1 MDASKPT
8 LDSTR
13 SVSDKV
19 KIIMQNSKIPL
30 HYLDVDD
37 LLLEVFGTKHASYAH
52 LKSNSEYIQLNPAV
66 YIHFSNATD
75 TFIGEF
81 ESTKKIILSEITQML
96 EFAKIPVPSKCFAAY
111 FTNKFD
117 TFVTNRSIRS
127 IIAKICEE
135 HSSSLYRTGGSAIA
149 LKSQSYDANIVT
161 ATAKQFSCKS
171 CTLERVLPL
180 PIVTKWEV
188 EAMPRRNTP
197 PLRTYPEPPQ
207 LVPEIKTS
215 HPYTSKLLAPS
226 QNLVRPYTSE
236 SPATSQNIIAPGIAC
251 SDHTYKLTKL
261 VAEYEN
267 LDEAM
272 IDNFFVEV
280 MNSDDPEGL
289 IPINLYENWKT
300 TVAASEYA
308 VQMIS
313 DVAASIEMPW
323 PIRRTPELLGDF
335 LNYEITSIKMI
346 PGFGRKKVRTL
357 LACVAYAAYKTD
369 KSKFTSYSKGNQ
381 FHPIHHHPIF
391 EQPLTF
397 ERLLAAEKPSSLIK
411 EETWSKW
418 CELIDT
424 TPLKSASIYEI
435 ARKYRLDWPYSK
447 RNERIGEYTKFSLHR
462 ILCTPG
468 FGNKKIRTLV
478 LCIAKL
484 GLTSLSVDYS
494 STSSAKADIETVS
507 HDADSFDFNT
517 LIKLMREAI
526 AIQSYR
532 DRDIVKKRYGIDGE
546 ESQTFDEI
554 GAAIGVSKARAQ
566 QIIKE
571 ITEKINF
578 TDIGN
583 RLPTV
588 ISKLDVDALWNRLA
602 NPYSVLEKVEVTRAF
617 TKKLNGEFLL
627 ALDCCNMSVS
637 SWLATIA
644 VESSAAWYRS
654 ALSPIELTTYQQK
667 AKNFLQHTGTHL
679 PLVTVANY
687 LELSQTDAGTV
698 ICLLPEYKIYDGYVV
713 SGRIASRAKR
723 TVHLHK
729 LLCHENAHL
738 SLHDLTIWHN
748 SLYPNES
755 CTSRDADIVMREAPH
770 LFVLMGEKGWCSI
783 GSYQVEDLE
792 TSELID
798 SPDDAGQPSAPEMD
812 DESTVASIIRS
823 ILKKRNFANFTDIV
837 EDFKILAGDSYSE
850 RSVGPILF
858 TRDEF
863 AKYAPSVYGFTANL
877 QGFANIDSS
886 LLLNEYD
893 CQLFAMARYAGEEF
907 YSFPLWTPAME
918 YRWCVWVERINNQ
931 ELKESLFYIAS
942 PDEWPINDK
951 LIPEWK
957 QKIED
962 QADSYYFLRE
972 PKYDTCK
979 LPGLRTLYALIRYAK
994 DTCSINWISANRV
1007 LGRRIDDYHTA
1018 IDLAFLV
1025 CLGVISPTYQN
1036 WQKQHF
1042 VRKDAIEIEST
1053 LSAMLHLSPDA
1064 NWDSEAG
1071 TYLVDTFTIS
1081 INVLDTGWVNVT
1093 ELNHLFYNAT
1103 HTCPADTETVT
1114 YSKPVE
1120 TVSVTYSK
1128 PVDIVPVAHPEP
1140 MLYPGRVAQLEDILS
1155 THFANGFRL
1164 NSPIELLRFR
1174 TFYQKNMDKELTLH
1188 DEDLKSR
1195 IAACGTNFDGKIYA
1209 VSAQA
1214 KERIR
1219 RLAEDYFTNGA
1230 QAIFFAEFYTKNESW
1245 LFEASVVSE
1254 DMLIEILRKLFP
1266 KLSFTQ
1272 TYFGYTYASIIV
1284 VLEGEILRVWG
1295 DNVLRTYGQLI
1306 ERLFYIPLERIKS
1319 VLSQNSDFIWN
1330 SVETFA
1336 HLSKINIT
1344 DEERQVIREAVSREC
1359 NSRGYASIADLP
1371 LSEIEERN
1379 YTISLTALHNAVYRI
1394 CLSDKFDIKGKIVTR
1409 KGDTLDALTIMKNY
1423 CLTIEKCSLD
1433 DLLSYEKELT
1443 GEINR
1448 WIPMEAGNTV
1458 LVRIDKDHYV
1468 ADKLVHFDVEAVD
1481 AAIELFI
1488 EGDYLPLISFTTFGA
1503 FPHCGQTWNLF
1514 LLESYCRRFSRK
1526 FRFDT
1531 PSINS
1536 RNAGAV
1542 IRKTCGMDYT
1552 EIMTDAVANADVP
1565 LKDTAVGKFLYE
1577 NGYTGRSTTA
1587 KVNEIISNAK
1597 TMQIKKD

>member
-1 MDASKPT
+1 M
-8 LDSTR
+8 L
-13 SVSDKV
+13 
-19 KIIMQNSKIPL
+19 NSKIPL

-37 LLLEVFGTKHASYAH
+37 LLLSAFGSKHSAYSH
-52 LKSNSEYIQLNPAV
+52 LKSNSEYIKLNPAV
-66 YIHFSNATD
+66 YIHSSNATD
-75 TFIGEF
+75 AFNAEF
-81 ESTKKIILSEITQML
+81 NDVKNIILFEITQML

-111 FTNKFD
+111 FTTKFD
-117 TFVTNRSIRS
+117 TLVTNRTIRS

-149 LKSQSYDANIVT
+149 LKSQTYDANIVT
-161 ATAKQFSCKS
+161 ATANHFSCKS

-180 PIVTKWEV
+180 PMVTKVAFES
-188 EAMPRRNTP
+188 MSRCITP
-197 PLRTYPEPPQ
+197 LLRTYPEPPQ
-207 LVPEIKTS
+207 LVPEINIS
-215 HPYTSKLLAPS
+215 HPYVSQSQSLS
-226 QNLVRPYTSE
+226 QNLTRTYTSE
-236 SPATSQNIIAPGIAC
+236 SPAISQNIVAPGIAY
-251 SDHTYKLTKL
+251 SDHTYKLTKP
-261 VAEYEN
+261 VAEYED

-280 MNSDDPEGL
+280 LNSDDPEGL
-289 IPINLYENWKT
+289 IPIKLYENWKT

-313 DVAASIEMPW
+313 DVATSIEMPW
-323 PIRRTPELLGDF
+323 PLRRTPELLGDF
-335 LNYEITSIKMI
+335 LNYEITTIKMI

-369 KSKFTSYSKGNQ
+369 KSKFTSYSRGNQ
-381 FHPIHHHPIF
+381 FHPIHHHPVF

-418 CELIDT
+418 CELINT

-435 ARKYRLDWPYSK
+435 ARTYRLEWPYSK
-447 RNERIGEYTKFSLHR
+447 RNERIGEYTKFSLNR

-484 GLTSLSVDYS
+484 GLTPLLVDYS
-494 STSSAKADIETVS
+494 STPAPQADIETVS
-507 HDADSFDFNT
+507 LDADVFDFDT

-602 NPYSVLEKVEVTRAF
+602 NPYSVLEKTDVTRAF
-617 TKKLNGEFLL
+617 AKKLNGEFLL

-644 VESSAAWYRS
+644 VESTASWYRS
-654 ALSPIELTTYQQK
+654 ALSPAELTSHQQK
-667 AKNFLQHTGTHL
+667 TKKLLQHTGAPL

-687 LELSQTDAGTV
+687 LELSQADAGTV
-698 ICLLPEYKIYDGYVV
+698 ICLLPDYKIYDGYVV

-755 CTSRDADIVMREAPH
+755 CSSRDADIVMREAPH
-770 LFVLMGEKGWCSI
+770 LFVLMGEKGCCSI

-792 TSELID
+792 TSEQID
-798 SPDDAGQPSAPEMD
+798 SPDDTGQPSAPEMD

-823 ILKKRNFANFTDIV
+823 ILKKRNLANFTDIV

-863 AKYAPSVYGFTANL
+863 AKYAPSVYGLTANL

-893 CQLFAMARYAGEEF
+893 CQLYAMARYAGEEF

-918 YRWCVWVERINNQ
+918 YRWCVWVERIRNQ

-979 LPGLRTLYALIRYAK
+979 LPELRTLYALIRYAK

-1053 LSAMLHLSPDA
+1053 LSALLHLSPDA
-1064 NWDSEAG
+1064 TWDSEAG

-1093 ELNHLFYNAT
+1093 ELNHLFYKAT
-1103 HTCPADTETVT
+1103 HTCPADAETAT
-1114 YSKPVE
+1114 YSEPVE

-1128 PVDIVPVAHPEP
+1128 PVDIVSVAHPEP
-1140 MLYPGRVAQLEDILS
+1140 VLYPERVAQLEDILS

-1188 DEDLKSR
+1188 DEELKSR
-1195 IAACGTNFDGKIYA
+1195 IAACGTTFNGKVYA
-1209 VSAQA
+1209 VPEQV
-1214 KERIR
+1214 KERIKQQ
-1219 RLAEDYFTNGA
+1219 AEDYFSGGA
-1230 QAIFFAEFYTKNESW
+1230 QTIFFAEFYVKNESW

-1254 DMLIEILRKLFP
+1254 DMLIEVLRRLFP

-1272 TYFGYTYASIIV
+1272 TYFGYTDASIITA
-1284 VLEGEILRVWG
+1284 LEGEILRVWG
-1295 DNVLRTYGQLI
+1295 DDVLRTYSQLT
-1306 ERLFYIPLERIKS
+1306 ERLWYTPLDRIKS
-1319 VLSQNSDFIWN
+1319 VLSQNSNFIWN
-1330 SVETFA
+1330 SVETFS
-1336 HLSKINIT
+1336 HVSKIEIT
-1344 DEERQVIREAVSREC
+1344 NEERQAIRDAVSREC
-1359 NSRGYASIADLP
+1359 NSSGYASIADLP
-1371 LSEIEERN
+1371 ISEIEERN
-1379 YTISLTALHNAVYRI
+1379 YKLSMTALHNSVYRI

-1423 CLTIEKCSLD
+1423 CLTIDKCSLD

-1448 WIPMEAGNTV
+1448 WIPMEAGNTI
-1458 LVRIDKDHYV
+1458 LVRIDKVNYV
-1468 ADKLVHFDVEAVD
+1468 ADKFVHFDTEAID
-1481 AAIELFI
+1481 AAIELFFVN
-1488 EGDYLPLISFTTFGA
+1488 EYLPLISFTTFGA

-1514 LLESYCRRFSRK
+1514 LLESYCRRFSQK

-1536 RNAGAV
+1536 RNAGTV

-1552 EIMTDAVANADVP
+1552 EIMTDAVVNADVP
-1565 LKDTAVGKFLYE
+1565 LNETAVGKFLYE
-1577 NGYTGRSTTA
+1577 NGYTGKSKTG

-1597 TMQIKKD
+1597 TMNKQKG